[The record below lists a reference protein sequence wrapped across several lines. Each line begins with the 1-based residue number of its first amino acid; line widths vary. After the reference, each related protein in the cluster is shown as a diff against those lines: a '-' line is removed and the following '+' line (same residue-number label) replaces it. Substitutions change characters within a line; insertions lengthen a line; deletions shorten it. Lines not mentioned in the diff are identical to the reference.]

1 MTNRVRAPRVSVGM
15 PAYNSEAWLEQSVR
29 SIIEQSFEDLELII
43 SDNASEDGTEQ
54 LCRKLAA
61 RDPRIRYLRKPRN
74 IGVANNYN
82 AVLLEA
88 RGGYFKWASSNDL
101 CDPGLIAQCVAVLDA
116 DPNCVLCHSRTRL
129 ILGESGGME
138 DYQEDLNLR
147 QKRPVERF
155 TAFLDRL
162 QLNNVMNGVMRTA
175 AIRRTGLYRNFLA
188 GDVIMMGELALLGEF
203 VQLPDFLFYRRM
215 DERTATRLMP
225 GDIVR
230 RYYDPSGESKMPFI
244 TWRTNLAF
252 VTAPWRLNLRI
263 RDAVPASLHALRRAV
278 WARRELML
286 ELRQVILGAR
296 SGQRNV
302 GGP

>member
-1 MTNRVRAPRVSVGM
+1 M

-29 SIIEQSFEDLELII
+29 SILEQSFEDLELII

-61 RDPRIRYLRKPRN
+61 QDPRIRYLKQPRN

-88 RGGYFKWASSNDL
+88 SGVYFKWASSNDL
-101 CDPGLIAQCVAVLDA
+101 CDPGLIAQCVTVLDA

-129 ILGESGGME
+129 ILGESGRME
-138 DYQEDLNLR
+138 DYQEDSNLR

-155 TAFLDRL
+155 TAFLNGL

-175 AIRRTGLYRNFLA
+175 AIRRTGLYRNYLS
-188 GDVIMMGELALLGEF
+188 GDIIMIGELALLGEF
-203 VQLPDFLFYRRM
+203 VQLPDFLFYRRI

-225 GDIVR
+225 ADIVR
-230 RYYDPSGESKMPFI
+230 GYYDPSGRSKMPFI
-244 TWRTNLAF
+244 KWRTNLAF

-263 RDAVPASLHALRRAV
+263 CEAVPVSLHALRRAV
-278 WARRELML
+278 WDRRELML
-286 ELRQVILGAR
+286 ELRQVIFSAR
-296 SGQRNV
+296 SGQRKV